1 MATSD
6 CIKPSYDALNSVS
19 NSVKAF
25 VELVNLIPEEDEG
38 ASLLRILSD
47 RLESDFSKLQI
58 EVYALWRLV
67 PDIEKPETFKEDAL
81 G

>member
-25 VELVNLIPEEDEG
+25 VELVNLIPEEDEV
-38 ASLLRILSD
+38 
-47 RLESDFSKLQI
+47 RLCCAFSPI
-58 EVYALWRLV
+58 VWN
-67 PDIEKPETFKEDAL
+67 PIF
-81 G
+81 